1 MDGEQDGAGLREV
14 KREFIQS
21 ILLTEEQHFV
31 VYFRERGR
39 MWWVRNGLE
48 EEK

>member
-1 MDGEQDGAGLREV
+1 MDREQDEAGLTEV

-31 VYFRERGR
+31 VYFRERGKRGR
-39 MWWVRNGLE
+39 MWWVRNRLE
-48 EEK
+48 